1 MGLWPFTF
9 LPYSPTSW
17 KRVFS
22 EIHGLVDC
30 IRCGRDAEEEPL
42 NIAVLLPVAAGAAI
56 AFQTVL
62 NSMGMR
68 FLGLGGLIGFSGLV
82 TGLLG
87 FTAAALF
94 LARPEVTGRAI
105 VYAVGSGVIGAF
117 VLAAIVLSARMVGL
131 GQTLSVLIAS
141 QLLVGLL
148 VDRAGLFGPAVQ
160 DLGVF
165 KVLGVVLILIGGV
178 LVVRF

>member
-1 MGLWPFTF
+1 M
-9 LPYSPTSW
+9 
-17 KRVFS
+17 
-22 EIHGLVDC
+22 
-30 IRCGRDAEEEPL
+30 

-56 AFQTVL
+56 ALQTVL

-82 TGLLG
+82 TSLLG

-105 VYAVGSGVIGAF
+105 LYAVGSGVIGAF
-117 VLAAIVLSARMVGL
+117 VLAAIVLAARMEGL
-131 GQTLSVLIAS
+131 GQTLSLLIAS

-148 VDRAGLFGPAVQ
+148 VDRAGLFGSAVQ

>member
-1 MGLWPFTF
+1 
-9 LPYSPTSW
+9 
-17 KRVFS
+17 
-22 EIHGLVDC
+22 
-30 IRCGRDAEEEPL
+30 L

-56 AFQTVL
+56 ALQTVL

-82 TGLLG
+82 TSLLG
-87 FTAAALF
+87 FTAAALL

-105 VYAVGSGVIGAF
+105 LYAVGSGVIGAF
-117 VLAAIVLSARMVGL
+117 VLAAIVLAARMEGL
-131 GQTLSVLIAS
+131 GQTLSLLIAS

-148 VDRAGLFGPAVQ
+148 VDRAGLFGSAVQ

-165 KVLGVVLILIGGV
+165 KVLGVVLILIGGI